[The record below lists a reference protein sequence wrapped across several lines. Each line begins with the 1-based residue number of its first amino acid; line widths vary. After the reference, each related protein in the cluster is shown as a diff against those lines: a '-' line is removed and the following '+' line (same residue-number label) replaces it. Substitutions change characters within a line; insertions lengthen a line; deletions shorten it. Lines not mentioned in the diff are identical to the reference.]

1 MNKSQI
7 GSEKMKKKLEI
18 QGIPAAPG
26 FAIGKAFWFHEEKL
40 KIEKISV
47 TDGDREIQRLE
58 EAIQNGQRE
67 LDALMEGLA
76 GEIGEEELAIF
87 DAHKLIL
94 NDPDLTD
101 MVKNS
106 IREEKVNAEYAW
118 EQAVKFYA
126 GQLEAMENE
135 YFRARAADVRD
146 AGKRILR
153 CLLGISKSGLE
164 ALNEPA
170 IILAR
175 DLEPSDTAN
184 MERTKVLGFCTMEG
198 GPTSHT
204 AIISKALSLPAI
216 VGAGQPL
223 EDIKDGDELV
233 LDGKNGLIL
242 ANPDSATKQ
251 KYSEYRKAFLDNQKD
266 EQSKAHLPALTKDGQ
281 QIEVVANIG
290 SQKDAAE
297 AVENGAEGVGL
308 LRTEFLYLDR
318 ASAPTEDEQHRAYR
332 NIFETL
338 GERPIVVRT
347 LDAGGD
353 KNLPYLDLGNEAN
366 PFLGWRAIR
375 VCLDQPEFFKIQL
388 RALLRAGVGF
398 DLRIMFP
405 MIATLQELRRAK
417 ELLQEARQE
426 LQQSGK
432 EAAEVQTGIMVE
444 IPSVVV
450 LADQFAKEV
459 DFFSIGTNDLTQYS
473 LAADRINQKV
483 AHLADACNP
492 AVLRQIKRV
501 IDCAHQE
508 NIWTGLCGELAGDP
522 EAVPVLLGLGLDEFS
537 MSPASIPHAK
547 EIIRKWS
554 KSEAQKLAE
563 KALDLDS
570 ASAVRKTVRDFMR

>member
-1 MNKSQI
+1 
-7 GSEKMKKKLEI
+7 MKTNTKIK
-18 QGIPAAPG
+18 GIPAAPG
-26 FAIGKAFWFHEEKL
+26 FAIGKAFWYREEK
-40 KIEKISV
+40 IRVEKNLIADESQ
-47 TDGDREIQRLE
+47 EIKRLE
-58 EAIQNGQRE
+58 EAVKKGQEE
-67 LDALMEGLA
+67 LDELMGGLA
-76 GEIGEEELAIF
+76 GEIGEDELAIF
-87 DAHKLIL
+87 EAHKMIL
-94 NDPDLTD
+94 GDPDLTG
-101 MVKNS
+101 MVENM
-106 IREEKVNAEYAW
+106 IREDKVNTEYAW
-118 EQAVKFYA
+118 EQAVKHYA
-126 GQLEAMENE
+126 GQLEAMDNE

-146 AGKRILR
+146 AGKRVLR
-153 CLLGISKSGLE
+153 CLLGIRKSGLE

-175 DLEPSDTAN
+175 DLEPSDTAH
-184 MERTKVLGFCTMEG
+184 MERTKVLGFVTMDG

-216 VGAGQPL
+216 VGTGDTL
-223 EDIKDGDELV
+223 EVIKDGDELV
-233 LDGKNGLIL
+233 MDGKNGLIL
-242 ANPDSATKQ
+242 VNPDSETKE
-251 KYSEYRKAFLDNQKD
+251 KYSDYRKTFLDNQKD

-297 AVENGAEGVGL
+297 AVKNGAEGVGL
-308 LRTEFLYLDR
+308 LRTEFLYLAR
-318 ASAPTEDEQHRAYR
+318 ATAPTEDEQYKAYKA
-332 NIFETL
+332 IFETL

-405 MIATLQELRRAK
+405 MIATPQELRRAK
-417 ELLQEARQE
+417 ELLQEARE
-426 LQQSGK
+426 EVLQTGQ
-432 EAAEVQTGIMVE
+432 EAAEVQVGIMVE

-483 AHLADACNP
+483 AYLADACNP

-501 IDCAHQE
+501 IECAHQE

-537 MSPASIPHAK
+537 MSPRFHPAC
-547 EIIRKWS
+547 
-554 KSEAQKLAE
+554 Q
-563 KALDLDS
+563 
-570 ASAVRKTVRDFMR
+570 RDHPQMVTL

>member
-1 MNKSQI
+1 
-7 GSEKMKKKLEI
+7 MKTNMEI
-18 QGIPAAPG
+18 KGIPAAPG
-26 FAIGKAFWFHEEKL
+26 FAIGKAFWYREEKL
-40 KIEKISV
+40 KINKTSI
-47 TDGDREIQRLE
+47 TDADLEIQRLE
-58 EAIQNGQRE
+58 KAIQKGLKE
-67 LDALMEGLA
+67 LDDLMGGLA

-94 NDPDLTD
+94 NDPDLSD
-101 MVKNS
+101 MVKNMV
-106 IREEKVNAEYAW
+106 RDEKVNAEYAW

-126 GQLEAMENE
+126 GQLEDMDNE

-153 CLLGISKSGLE
+153 ILLGISKSGLE
-164 ALNEPA
+164 ALTEPA

-184 MERTKVLGFCTMEG
+184 MERSKVLGFCTMEG

-216 VGAGQPL
+216 VGSGQPL
-223 EDIKDGDELV
+223 ETIRDGDELIM
-233 LDGKNGLIL
+233 DGKNGLIL
-242 ANPDSATKQ
+242 ANPDTATRQ
-251 KYSEYRKAFLDNQKD
+251 KYSEYRQTFLDNQKN
-266 EQSKAHLPALTKDGQ
+266 EQAKAHLPALTKDGKQ
-281 QIEVVANIG
+281 VEVVANIG

-297 AVENGAEGVGL
+297 ALEYGAEGVGL

-318 ASAPTEDEQHRAYR
+318 ASAPTEDEQFNAYKA
-332 NIFETL
+332 IFETL

-388 RALLRAGVGF
+388 RALLRAGVGY

-405 MIATLQELRRAK
+405 MIAAPQELRRAK
-417 ELLQEARQE
+417 ELLREARE
-426 LQQSGK
+426 EVQQSGQ
-432 EAAEVQTGIMVE
+432 ETAQVQVGIMVE

-537 MSPASIPHAK
+537 MSPACIPHAK
-547 EIIRKWS
+547 EIIRSWAL
-554 KSEAQKLAE
+554 SEAEKLAE
-563 KALDLDS
+563 KALELDS
-570 ASAVRKTVRDFMR
+570 ASAVRDLVRKTMR